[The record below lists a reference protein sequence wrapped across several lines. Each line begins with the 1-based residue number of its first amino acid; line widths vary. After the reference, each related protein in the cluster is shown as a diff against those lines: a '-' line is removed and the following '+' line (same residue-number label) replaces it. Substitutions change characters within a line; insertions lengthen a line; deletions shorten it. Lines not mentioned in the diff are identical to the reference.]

1 MIGAMLWVRRILVAA
16 LVLGSTT
23 VALAEPSEK
32 EQAKGRELAT
42 AALDHYQ
49 KEQYADALSKFQEA
63 EKLYPTAQV
72 LRMQG
77 YTLIALK
84 RYADAIDL
92 LERALKTDF
101 KPLLPADAE
110 DTEDQ
115 LKEALKKVGSIT
127 LRSSVEKATVR
138 IDDGEPRPLPQ
149 TVRLSV
155 GSHRFVV
162 EAPNYES
169 KEERRDVVAGTAVLQ
184 LTPSVKK
191 VAPPKDPEDK
201 SDSEKRTDAD
211 AEPSSSS
218 TTETEEPV
226 EGKPT
231 KNPTNPFGGWFPHQR
246 NVGLALASV
255 GVAAS
260 GTALGIGIHGLQ
272 LQSAVQTNIDV
283 HNQNYDPACS
293 TNSAYCRM
301 DIALIN
307 HDGER
312 AAQLR
317 NVALVTGL
325 AGAGLTLLGGLFVS
339 FAPDGPFA
347 PKTPDAKPKENAL
360 ALGCGVMGIGAA
372 CSGSF

>member
-1 MIGAMLWVRRILVAA
+1 MLRVRRFLAAA
-16 LVLGSTT
+16 LVLASTE

-42 AALDHYQ
+42 VALDHYQ
-49 KEQYADALSKFQEA
+49 KEQYADALTKFQEA

-84 RYADAIDL
+84 RFAEAADL
-92 LERALKTDF
+92 LERSLKTDF

-127 LRSSVEKATVR
+127 IRSSNDKATLR
-138 IDDGEPRPLPQ
+138 IDNGEPRPLPQ

-169 KEERRDVVAGTAVLQ
+169 KEEKRDVVAGTAVLQ
-184 LTPSVKK
+184 LNPGPKK
-191 VAPPKDPEDK
+191 VAPPPETTDVK
-201 SDSEKRTDAD
+201 PSTEDSG
-211 AEPSSSS
+211 EPASKPPEES
-218 TTETEEPV
+218 TPENAGEAKPEPPK
-226 EGKPT
+226 GSTPSK
-231 KNPTNPFGGWFPHQR
+231 GWFPQQR
-246 NVGLALASV
+246 NVGIALASV
-255 GVAAS
+255 GVVAG
-260 GTALGIGIHGLQ
+260 GTALGLGIHGLQ
-272 LQSAVQTNIDV
+272 LQNAVQTNIDL
-283 HNQNYDPACS
+283 HNRNYDPACS
-293 TNSAYCRM
+293 RFSAYCRA

-312 AAQLR
+312 AAALR
-317 NVALVTGL
+317 NTALVTGL
-325 AGAGLTLLGGLFVS
+325 VGAGLATVGGLFLA

-347 PKTPDAKPKENAL
+347 AKKADEGPKTSGLE
-360 ALGCGVMGIGAA
+360 LGCGITGLGAA